1 MPDDTAHALAR
12 EIVIGMGIPVTP
24 FIDRNYFHSI
34 YFREPGGVL
43 FEIATDNPGFTM
55 DEAEETLGQDL
66 KLPPQHEHLRAHL
79 EATLKPLPQ

>member
-1 MPDDTAHALAR
+1 MDIQD
-12 EIVIGMGIPVTP
+12 TP
-24 FIDRNYFHSI
+24 FIDRNYFPSI

-43 FEIATDNPGFTM
+43 FEIATNKPGFTM
-55 DEAEETLGQDL
+55 DDPEETLGEDL